1 MSYGARPVRRTR
13 ATKAE
18 MAGRREVIAA
28 IVHGGAPM
36 AVRHAF
42 YAAVGAGIG
51 IPKTRAGYSKVQRLV
66 LELRRE
72 GVIDYNEI
80 TDGTRYVRQSDQ
92 WDGLDEALGDIW
104 RTYRRNLWADSDYDI
119 EVWCESDSIGGT
131 LWPIVDEWG
140 LPLHV
145 TRGYASETFLY
156 QSARSGA
163 THILYIGD
171 LDPHGENIESDA
183 QRRLSTFGSG
193 AEWERVALT
202 REQVA
207 QYSLLSSY
215 GGHGVEA
222 EAMPAETMRGLLR
235 SAIELFVD
243 ASAVAVIRAVE
254 EEERLGLRRLRN
266 HQVMLGNTEGEE

>member
-18 MAGRREVIAA
+18 MAGRREVIAG

-36 AVRHAF
+36 SVRHAF

-72 GVIDYNEI
+72 GVIGYNEI

-104 RTYRRNLWADSDYDI
+104 RMYRRNLWADSDYDI
-119 EVWCESDSIGGT
+119 EVWRESDSIGGT
-131 LWPIVDEWG
+131 LWPVVDEWG
-140 LPLHV
+140 LPLYV

-171 LDPHGENIESDA
+171 LDSHGENIESDA
-183 QRRLSTFGSG
+183 QWRLSAFGSG
-193 AEWERVALT
+193 AEWERIAIT
-202 REQVA
+202 PEQVA
-207 QYSLLSSY
+207 EYALPSSY

-235 SAIELFVD
+235 SAIERFVD
-243 ASAVAVIRAVE
+243 ADAVDVIRAVE

-266 HQVMLGNTEGEE
+266 QFMLANTEDEE